1 MEFRKHQLENGL
13 QIVAEVNSNAYS
25 LGVGCFVNT
34 GSRDETPENNGVSHF
49 LEHMMF
55 KGTPN
60 RNAWEIN
67 RDLDAIGARSNAMTS
82 HERTIYY
89 GAAAPDYQTELVEIL
104 TDIMRPT
111 LEEEDFEVE
120 KKVILEEIEMY
131 DDQPPYGASDRC
143 MAAWF
148 GDHPLGMSILGPP
161 ETVSGL
167 TPEQMRAYFD
177 LRYSPANL
185 TIAAAGC
192 VNWNELVDQVE
203 RHCSSWRPFPAERNI
218 EPVSGSPGMEIM
230 HKEISTQEYVIQL
243 ANAPSND
250 HELRYASRMLATIL
264 GDDNGSRLYWELIE
278 SGLAEYAE
286 VSVDEFAGAGLFS
299 MFLSCAPHQTQ
310 SNLEIM
316 SSVFRKVAQQGVTAA
331 EIEQAKN
338 KICSQIVLSS
348 ERPMSRLFS
357 VGVNWLARGEYR
369 TVKEIM
375 NRYAT
380 VTADQIMEVLQQF
393 PLHKNMTVAIGP
405 LTELAAPS

>member
-1 MEFRKHQLENGL
+1 MEFREHRLPNGL
-13 QIVAEVNSNAYS
+13 QIVAEVNPNAYS

-55 KGTPN
+55 KGTPK

-89 GAAAPDYQTELVEIL
+89 GAVAPDYQSDLVEIL

-120 KKVILEEIEMY
+120 KQVILEEIEMY
-131 DDQPPYGASDRC
+131 DDQPPYGATDRC
-143 MAAWF
+143 MARWF
-148 GDHPLGMSILGPP
+148 GEHPLGMSILGPP
-161 ETVSGL
+161 ETVSRL

-185 TIAAAGC
+185 TIAAAGR
-192 VNWNELVDQVE
+192 VEWDQLIEQVE
-203 RHCSSWRPFPAERNI
+203 RYCGAWQPFQAERNVQ
-218 EPVSGSPGMEIM
+218 PVVGSPGVEIM

-243 ANAPSND
+243 CNAPSSE
-250 HELRYASRMLATIL
+250 HELRFASRMLSTIL
-264 GDDNGSRLYWELIE
+264 GDHNGSRLYWELIE

-286 VSVDEFAGAGLFS
+286 VSVDEFAGAGVFS
-299 MFLSCAPHQTQ
+299 VFLSCAPHQAEA
-310 SNLEIM
+310 NLKIM
-316 SSVFRKVAQQGVTAA
+316 ADVFEKVRQQGVTDD
-331 EIEQAKN
+331 EIEQARN

-348 ERPMSRLFS
+348 ERTMSRLFS
-357 VGVNWLARGEYR
+357 VGVNWVARGEYR
-369 TVKEIM
+369 TVREIIDS
-375 NRYAT
+375 YAS
-380 VTADQIMEVLQQF
+380 VTSDQIMEVLQGF
-393 PLHKNMTVAIGP
+393 PLNENMTVAIGP
-405 LTELAAPS
+405 LTELATPT